1 MATVTKPGILDTT
14 GQSMLTKMD
23 AIKTA
28 IEALAPVDGNYVEI
42 PTTTA
47 SSVGDSD
54 KVVGDG
60 QYITMSTIKTY
71 IGGANGDLTP
81 DGNRTRNIGSKERQY
96 NELFVKYLALGGYRC
111 DSAGLH
117 NGLYRGALLYDA
129 VSSTAGVFA
138 SIDEAYNVVNS
149 GDFSDIYIGDY
160 FLLTIST
167 TYTSSETVKMVVAG
181 IDYYL
186 HRGGTEV
193 TTHHLVLVP
202 ENCFTATASMNSSS
216 TTSGG
221 YKSSAMQGTVL
232 PKYATA
238 LSTALGGHLLSI
250 PFYFSSTVN
259 TSAQND
265 NGASLSGASSARS
278 EVTTNISLMTEA
290 QVFGMRL
297 YSNLYDL
304 GYVTQQ
310 LPLFAL
316 RPDLVPCGLGHNAT
330 SRNGWWLSGVASS
343 SYFCLAINNGS
354 PNYSSASS
362 TCGVRPLVLFG

>member
-54 KVVGDG
+54 KVVGVG
-60 QYITMSTIKTY
+60 QYVPMSAIKSY

-81 DGNRTRNIGSKERQY
+81 DGNQTRNIGSKDAQY
-96 NELFVKYLALGGYRC
+96 LELFVKYLALGGYRC
-111 DSAGLH
+111 DPAGLH
-117 NGLYRGALLYDA
+117 NGLYRGACLYDA
-129 VSSTAGVFA
+129 ISSTAGVFA
-138 SIDEAYNVVNS
+138 SIEEAYTAVNS
-149 GDFSDIYIGDY
+149 GDFSNIYIGDY
-160 FLLTIST
+160 FLVNIST
-167 TYTSSETVKMVVAG
+167 TYTSSENVKLMVAG

-193 TTHHLVLVP
+193 TNHHLILVP
-202 ENCFTATASMNSSS
+202 ENCFTATATMNSSS
-216 TTSGG
+216 STSGG

-297 YSNLYDL
+297 YSNVWDL

-316 RPDLVPCGLGHNAT
+316 RPDLVPCGRGYSAT
-330 SRNGWWLSGVASS
+330 SRNCWWLSGVASS
-343 SYFCLAINNGS
+343 SNFCYVATVGYPYYYDANA
-354 PNYSSASS
+354 AS
-362 TCGVRPLVLFG
+362 GVRPLILFG